1 MGKKGSGYGMRVG
14 DYRYGDETVAR
25 LINAIMLDG
34 KKAVAAKVVYDAF
47 DIITNKGEGGN
58 DALELFRKAM
68 SNVAPVVE
76 VRSKRVG
83 GATYQIPMEVPS
95 SRRTALAFR
104 WIKQYATKRGGRS
117 MAEKLAAELMDAA
130 SEQGASVKKRDE
142 VHRMAEANKA
152 FAHFRF

>member
-1 MGKKGSGYGMRVG
+1 MAKKGSGYGGRKV
-14 DYRYGDETVAR
+14 DFRYNDETVAR
-25 LINAIMLDG
+25 LINAVMLDG

-47 DIITNKGEGGN
+47 DIMANKTEGG
-58 DALELFRKAM
+58 DALEVFRKAM
-68 SNVAPVVE
+68 GNVAPVVE

-83 GATYQIPMEVPS
+83 GATYQIPMEVPA

-104 WIKQYATKRGGRS
+104 WIKQYSKKRGGRS
-117 MAEKLAAELMDAA
+117 MAEKLAAELLDAA

>member
-1 MGKKGSGYGMRVG
+1 MAKKGSGYGVRGG
-14 DYRYGDETVAR
+14 DHRYGDETVSR

-34 KKAVAAKVVYDAF
+34 KKVVATKVVYDAF
-47 DIITNKGEGGN
+47 DIIGSKVEDGN
-58 DALELFRKAM
+58 ALEVFRKAM
-68 SNVAPVVE
+68 SNVAPLVE

-83 GATYQIPMEVPS
+83 GATYQIPMEVPA

-104 WIKQYATKRGGRS
+104 WIKQYATRRGGRS
-117 MAEKLAAELMDAA
+117 MAEKLAAELLDA
-130 SEQGASVKKRDE
+130 SNEQGASVKKRDE

>member
-1 MGKKGSGYGMRVG
+1 MSKKVVYSGVRP
-14 DYRYGDETVAR
+14 DLRFGDESVSR

-34 KKAVAAKVVYDAF
+34 KKNVAAKIVYGAM
-47 DIITNKGEGGN
+47 DIIAEKMKDEEPLEVFRR
-58 DALELFRKAM
+58 AL
-68 SNVAPVVE
+68 SNVAPLVE

-83 GATYQIPMEVPS
+83 GATYQIPMEVQS
-95 SRRTALAFR
+95 SRREALAFR
-104 WIKQYATKRGGRS
+104 WIKQFSVRRGGRS

-142 VHRMAEANKA
+142 VHRMADANKA

>member
-1 MGKKGSGYGMRVG
+1 MGKKGSGYGVRGG
-14 DYRYGDETVAR
+14 DFRYDDETVAR

-34 KKAVAAKVVYDAF
+34 KKVVATKVVYDAF
-47 DIITNKGEGGN
+47 DIIAGKVEGG
-58 DALELFRKAM
+58 DALEVFRKAM
-68 SNVAPVVE
+68 GNVAPLVE

-83 GATYQIPMEVPS
+83 GATYQIPMEVPA

-104 WIKQYATKRGGRS
+104 WIKQYASRRGGRS
-117 MAEKLAAELMDAA
+117 MAEKLAAELLDA
-130 SEQGASVKKRDE
+130 SNEQGASVKKRDE

>member
-1 MGKKGSGYGMRVG
+1 MGKKGSGYGGREV
-14 DYRYGDETVAR
+14 DFRYKDETVAR

-47 DIITNKGEGGN
+47 DIMSNKVEGG
-58 DALELFRKAM
+58 DALEVFRKAM
-68 SNVAPVVE
+68 NNVAPVVE

-83 GATYQIPMEVPS
+83 GATYQIPMEVKP

-117 MAEKLAAELMDAA
+117 MAERLAAELLDAA

>member
-1 MGKKGSGYGMRVG
+1 MGKKGSGYGGREV
-14 DYRYGDETVAR
+14 DFRYSDETVAR

-47 DIITNKGEGGN
+47 DIIANKVEGG
-58 DALELFRKAM
+58 DALEVFRKAM
-68 SNVAPVVE
+68 GNVAPVVE

-83 GATYQIPMEVPS
+83 GATYQIPMEVPP

-117 MAEKLAAELMDAA
+117 MAEKLAAELLDAS

>member
-1 MGKKGSGYGMRVG
+1 MGKKGSGYAVRGG
-14 DYRYGDETVAR
+14 DFRYGDDTVAR

-47 DIITNKGEGGN
+47 DIISSKVEGG

-68 SNVAPVVE
+68 GNVAPVVE

-83 GATYQIPMEVPS
+83 GATYQIPMEVPP

-117 MAEKLAAELMDAA
+117 MAEKLAAELLDAA

>member
-1 MGKKGSGYGMRVG
+1 MGNKVVYSGVKPDLRF
-14 DYRYGDETVAR
+14 GDESVSR

-34 KKAVAAKVVYDAF
+34 KKNVAAKIVYGAM
-47 DIITNKGEGGN
+47 DIIAEKMKDEEPLEVFRR
-58 DALELFRKAM
+58 AL
-68 SNVAPVVE
+68 SNVAPLVE

-83 GATYQIPMEVPS
+83 GATYQIPMEVQP
-95 SRRTALAFR
+95 SRREALAFR
-104 WIKQYATKRGGRS
+104 WIKQFSLRRGGRS

-142 VHRMAEANKA
+142 VHRMADANKA

>member
-1 MGKKGSGYGMRVG
+1 MGKKVVYSGVKPDVRF
-14 DYRYGDETVAR
+14 GDESVSR

-34 KKAVAAKVVYDAF
+34 KKNVATKIVYGAM
-47 DIITNKGEGGN
+47 DIIAEKMKDEEPLEVFRR
-58 DALELFRKAM
+58 AL
-68 SNVAPVVE
+68 SNVAPLVE

-83 GATYQIPMEVPS
+83 GATYQIPMEVQP
-95 SRRTALAFR
+95 SRREALAFR
-104 WIKQYATKRGGRS
+104 WIKQFSLRRGGRS

-142 VHRMAEANKA
+142 VHRMADANKA

>member
-1 MGKKGSGYGMRVG
+1 MAKKGSGYGLRGG
-14 DYRYGDETVAR
+14 DFRYNDETVAR

-34 KKAVAAKVVYDAF
+34 KKVVATKVVYDAF
-47 DIITNKGEGGN
+47 DIISSKVEDGN
-58 DALELFRKAM
+58 ALEVFRKAM
-68 SNVAPVVE
+68 GNVAPLVE

-83 GATYQIPMEVPS
+83 GATYQIPMEVPA

-104 WIKQYATKRGGRS
+104 WIKQYATRRGGRS
-117 MAEKLAAELMDAA
+117 MAEKLAAELLDA
-130 SEQGASVKKRDE
+130 SNEQGASVKKRDE